1 MGGLIGNLLL
11 EKIVSLQRKRQ
22 LNKSQKQ
29 LFEIANAYLDYI
41 NKNPEDSD
49 KSTLSDLEDGLNF
62 ILNIKHTS

>member
-11 EKIVSLQRKRQ
+11 EKFVSLQRKRQ